1 MAWPDTETGMISTFA
16 IAFGMSADAFAA
28 SLGKGAALD
37 RPRLREVLRTASIF
51 AGIEALTPLVG
62 WVLGLA
68 AGGWVAAIDHW
79 IAFGLLAGVGA
90 YMLRKAVLA
99 DSGAPAPSRH
109 SLLAL
114 VLTALATS
122 IDAMAVG
129 MSLAILGADVLA
141 TALAI
146 GLATFVMTAGGMMLG
161 RMAGVVLGRLA
172 EAAGGLLLIGLGAHI
187 LISHIGG
194 A

>member
-1 MAWPDTETGMISTFA
+1 MISTFA

-51 AGIEALTPLVG
+51 AAVEALTPLVG
-62 WVLGLA
+62 WTLGLA

-99 DSGAPAPSRH
+99 DASAPARSRH
-109 SLLAL
+109 SLLTL

-146 GLATFVMTAGGMMLG
+146 GLATFVMTAGGMMIG
-161 RMAGVVLGRLA
+161 RMAGVLLGRFA